1 MPVRSSFHSNFER
14 ILNDSSTPPY
24 LLQTWSDLY
33 ALNASTPPKSIPL
46 PSETVPLAPHLQA
59 CSSLRARNRRD
70 DSRGKDGGL
79 PSWAS
84 THGPQPPW
92 ISGSDEDNLY
102 LTRRAQTDLWLHH
115 HPERCNGTTLRFL
128 VVKWVDR
135 FGHGLGSAFH
145 IMSMM
150 MSVALRYK
158 RILVLAPGSFTRA
171 GHAGCRGQRSN
182 DFSCYFAPPS
192 PPACVATAL
201 ELLTEESSKWTDE
214 SFLHDLVASSAPSVE
229 ICPKCFPF
237 MEHAAA
243 E

>member
-1 MPVRSSFHSNFER
+1 MTVSGPPHPV
-14 ILNDSSTPPY
+14 
-24 LLQTWSDLY
+24 QTWSDLY
-33 ALNASTPPKSIPL
+33 TLNASAPPKRIPL
-46 PSETVPLAPHLQA
+46 PIETVPLAPHLQA
-59 CSSLRARNRRD
+59 CSSIRKRKSRKWRE
-70 DSRGKDGGL
+70 DSRGKDGDL
-79 PSWAS
+79 PLWAS
-84 THGPQPPW
+84 PTDPQPPW
-92 ISGSDEDNLY
+92 ILGSDSDNLH

-115 HPERCNGTTLRFL
+115 HPDHCNSTSLKFL

-135 FGHGLGSAFH
+135 SGHGLGSAFH

-158 RILVLAPGSFTRA
+158 RILVLQPGSFTRA
-171 GHAGCRGQRSN
+171 GHSGCQGKRSN

-192 PPACVATAL
+192 PPACVAAAL
-201 ELLTEESSKWTDE
+201 ELLTEESRKWTDE

-237 MEHAAA
+237 MEHGAA